1 MWGGARG
8 IPALGLAI
16 LVCTAGCGGG
26 GGGGGGIQPPPPQ
39 PDFTLSLS
47 SSSVSLPQGG
57 TSSPVTVSVTSVN
70 GFSGNVQV
78 TLAGMPSGISS
89 NPTSPFSVAAGQN
102 TAVVFGAAFNAST
115 GQFPVTAQGTSGS
128 LSHSSDLSLSIQ
140 AGSAQ
145 NLPRSN
151 YVRNDSVILMDSP
164 AGEPHRRHAVYDAGG
179 KRFFVANRAMN
190 RVEVFS
196 SSDTSLQ
203 ATIDAPG
210 ASSDD
215 LSTDG
220 TTLWVGTALEQIL
233 AINTTSLQV
242 ATRYPVAGLT
252 PIPNVVFDRPTELV
266 SLSTGKFLVRLRQPS
281 ASEALL
287 ALWDPASNLFTNL
300 TPAAPALFQSGVGV
314 MARSGDHTRVLVA
327 CNDSTGEIAVFDPN
341 GNLLTGPKTIGSGAI
356 SFAAANSDGSHFAAV
371 FGGPGAAQVFLL
383 DGNLNS
389 LGSYSSPSAAGIV
402 FSRDGQ
408 TLFVAE
414 PFGNGHVVTAL
425 SVANLQKL
433 GQIPDLAVE
442 GVPTILEDADETQ
455 LLVGLS
461 NRGLNFLDAANPT
474 SLPQN
479 APVFASAP
487 VAQPAEGA
495 NTGGASITLIGSN
508 FSSNPQVRFGSQS
521 AVNGTATSSTQL
533 QVSSPPSA
541 TSGPVNLTAYFS
553 NGWIAVAPAAFS
565 YGPAILQV
573 FPDAGSQAG
582 GDTVCFLGFGFGVST
597 GNLTVIIGGTT
608 ATVQKVESLPSFSS
622 ALSLDATY
630 PFSLERITVTTPPG
644 TPGKADI
651 SITAPSG
658 NTTAPKSF
666 QYLNASA
673 TFPHSGLYKFLLN
686 DPQRQQVYLSAT
698 DQVDVFD
705 RTGQDFRRPIEPPP
719 NGPPPDAALRGLALT
734 PDGSQLI
741 VADFGAQ
748 SVYLISPDG
757 GANNGTQ
764 VPVGGVAG
772 YANSGPARVAATS
785 ASTVFVGLSG
795 EGNSTG
801 GCNSCLGQMDLT
813 ASPPT
818 LQPAPQPEVSSLTG
832 APLLQADAAGDTAY
846 VAFGTAPGGPV
857 AQWTATAPDAFTVS
871 SANDSASDLSTSA
884 DGTMFAMRSTN
895 STEIRGT
902 DLSLFSTPAS
912 AELESIPGRVA
923 VPGVALHPSGALLFD
938 PFLDGPPP
946 SAPPAQGIRGGIDI
960 RDAHSGRLR
969 LRIYLPEPF
978 AMLSTDIDGLH
989 GCFLTTDE
997 NGEYLFALTTS
1008 GLTVLQLADVP
1019 LGIGSLS
1026 PSTGAAAG
1034 GASITIR
1041 GSGFQSATKATLG
1054 GKSASV
1060 TFKDI
1065 NTLLM
1070 TTPALS
1076 AGPQQLILT
1085 NPDGES
1091 VSLDAAFA
1099 AQ

>member
-16 LVCTAGCGGG
+16 LVFTAGCGG

-39 PDFTLSLS
+39 PDFTISLS
-47 SSSVSLPQGG
+47 SSAVSLPQGG
-57 TSSPVTVSVTSVN
+57 TSTPVTLSVN
-70 GFSGNVQV
+70 AEYGFSGNVQI
-78 TLAGMPSGISS
+78 TLAGMPSGIIS
-89 NPTSPFSVAAGQN
+89 NPSSPFSVAAGQN

-115 GQFPVTAQGTSGS
+115 GQFSVTAQGTSGS
-128 LSHSSDLSLSIQ
+128 LSHSSGLSLSIQ

-145 NLPRSN
+145 NLPRSI
-151 YVRNDSVILMDSP
+151 YVRNDSVLLLDSP
-164 AGEPHRRHAVYDAGG
+164 ASEPHRRHVVYDAIG

-196 SSDTSLQ
+196 SSDASLQ

-210 ASSDD
+210 ASSVD
-215 LSTDG
+215 LSIDG
-220 TTLWVGTALEQIL
+220 ATLWVGTALEQIL
-233 AINTTSLQV
+233 AINTKSLQV
-242 ATRYPVAGLT
+242 ATRYSVAGLT
-252 PIPNVVFDRPTELV
+252 PIPNIVFDRPNEVL
-266 SLSTGKFLVRLRQPS
+266 SLATGKLLVRLRQPS
-281 ASEALL
+281 VGEALL

-300 TPAAPALFQSGVGV
+300 TPASPALFQQGVGV
-314 MARSGDHTRVLVA
+314 MARSGDHTRVIVA
-327 CNDSTGEIAVFDPN
+327 SNDATGEIAVFDSN
-341 GNLLTGPKTIGSGAI
+341 GNLLTGPKVLGSGTI
-356 SFAAANSDGSHFAAV
+356 SFAAANSDGSRFAVV
-371 FGGPGAAQVFLL
+371 FDAPGAAQVFLL

-389 LGSYSSPSAAGIV
+389 LGSYSSPSAAGIA

-408 TLFVAE
+408 TLYVAE
-414 PFGNGHVVTAL
+414 PFGNGHVVSAL

-442 GVPTILEDADETQ
+442 GVPTIPEDADETQ

-461 NRGLNFLDAANPT
+461 NRGLNFLDAATPT
-474 SLPQN
+474 TLPQN

-487 VAQPAEGA
+487 VAQPAEGT
-495 NTGGASITLIGSN
+495 NTGGISVTLNGFN
-508 FSSNPQVRFGSQS
+508 FSSNPQIRFGSQS
-521 AVNGTATSSTQL
+521 TVNATATSSTQL

-541 TSGPVNLTAYFS
+541 MTGPVNLTAYFS

-565 YGPAILQV
+565 YGPAFLQV
-573 FPDAGSQAG
+573 FPDAGSIAG
-582 GDTVCFLGFGFGVST
+582 GDTLYLFGFGFGTSP
-597 GNLTVIIGGTT
+597 GSLTVTIGGAA
-608 ATVQKVESLPSFSS
+608 ATVQKVESLPSFAS

-644 TPGKADI
+644 SPGKADI

-658 NTTAPKSF
+658 HATAPKYF

-673 TFPHSGLYKFLLN
+673 TFPRSGLYKFLLN
-686 DPQRQQVYLSAT
+686 DPLRQQVYLSAT
-698 DQVDVFD
+698 DHVDVFD
-705 RTGQDFRRPIEPPP
+705 RTAQAFRSPIEPPP
-719 NGPPPDAALRGLALT
+719 NGPPPDAGLRGLALT
-734 PDGSQLI
+734 PDGLQLI

-757 GANNGTQ
+757 GANNGAQ
-764 VPVGGVAG
+764 VPVGGVPG

-785 ASTVFVGLSG
+785 AATVFVGLSG
-795 EGNSTG
+795 EGGSTG

-818 LQPAPQPEVSSLTG
+818 LEPAPQPEVTSLTG
-832 APLLQADAAGDTAY
+832 APLLQSDSAGDTVY
-846 VAFGTAPGGPV
+846 LAFGTAPDGPV
-857 AQWTATAPDAFTVS
+857 AQWTAAAPNAFTVS

-884 DGTMFAMRSTN
+884 DGTLFAMRSN
-895 STEIRGT
+895 SATEIRGS
-902 DLSLFSTPAS
+902 DLYLFSTPVS

-923 VPGVALHPSGALLFD
+923 VPGVVLHPSGALLFD

-978 AMLSTDIDGLH
+978 AMLSADVDGLH
-989 GCFLTTDE
+989 GNFLTTDE

-1008 GLTVLQLADVP
+1008 GLTVIQLASMP

-1026 PSTGAAAG
+1026 PASGAAAG
-1034 GASITIR
+1034 GTSITIR
-1041 GSGFQSATKATLG
+1041 GSGFQSSTKATLG
-1054 GKSASV
+1054 GKSANV
-1060 TFKDI
+1060 TFKNA

-1070 TTPALS
+1070 TTPVLS
-1076 AGPQQLILT
+1076 AGPQQLILS

-1091 VSLDAAFA
+1091 VSLDAAFV

>member
-1 MWGGARG
+1 MWGGVRG

-16 LVCTAGCGGG
+16 LVSTAGCGGG

-39 PDFTLSLS
+39 PDFTISLS
-47 SSSVSLPQGG
+47 SSSVSLAQGG
-57 TSSPVTVSVTSVN
+57 TSSPVTVSISSEN
-70 GFSGNVQV
+70 GFSGSVQI
-78 TLAGMPSGISS
+78 TLAGLPSGIIS

-102 TAVVFGAAFNAST
+102 TAVVFGADLNAAT
-115 GQFPVTAQGTSGS
+115 GQFSVTAQGTSGS
-128 LSHSSDLSLSIQ
+128 LSHSSNLSINIQ

-151 YVRNDSVILMDSP
+151 YVRNDSVVLLDSP
-164 AGEPHRRHAVYDAGG
+164 AGEPHHRHIVYDEGG

-203 ATIDAPG
+203 ATVDAPG
-210 ASSDD
+210 ASSVD
-215 LSTDG
+215 LSMDG

-252 PIPNVVFDRPTELV
+252 PIPNVVFDRPNEVL

-300 TPAAPALFQSGVGV
+300 TAAAPALFQSGVGV
-314 MARSGDHTRVLVA
+314 MARSGDHTRVIVA
-327 CNDSTGEIAVFDPN
+327 CNDSTGEIAVFDSN
-341 GNLLTGPKTIGSGAI
+341 GNLLTGPQSLGTGAI
-356 SFAAANSDGSHFAAV
+356 SFAAANSDGSQFAVV
-371 FGGPGAAQVFLL
+371 FGAPGASQVFLL
-383 DGNLNS
+383 DGNLNV

-408 TLFVAE
+408 TLYVAE
-414 PFGNGHVVTAL
+414 PFGNGHVLTAL
-425 SVANLQKL
+425 SVSNLLNL
-433 GQIPDLAVE
+433 GQVPDLAVE
-442 GVPTILEDADETQ
+442 GIATILEEADETK
-455 LLVGLS
+455 LLIGLS
-461 NRGLNFLDAANPT
+461 NRGLNFLDAANLT
-474 SLPQN
+474 TLPQN

-487 VAQPAEGA
+487 VAQPAEGS
-495 NTGGASITLIGSN
+495 NTGGVSITLNGSN
-508 FSSNPQVRFGSQS
+508 FSSNPQIRFGSQS
-521 AVNGTATSSTQL
+521 TVNATATSTTQL

-582 GDTVCFLGFGFGVST
+582 DDTVCFLGFGFGTST
-597 GNLTVIIGGTT
+597 GNLTVTIGGAA
-608 ATVQKVESLPSFSS
+608 ATVQKVESLPSFAST
-622 ALSLDATY
+622 LSLDATY

-651 SITAPSG
+651 SITALSG

-686 DPQRQQVYLSAT
+686 DPLRQQVYLSAT
-698 DQVDVFD
+698 DHVDVFD
-705 RTGQDFRRPIEPPP
+705 RTGQTFQSPIEPPP

-748 SVYLISPDG
+748 NVYLINPDG
-757 GANNGTQ
+757 GTNNGAQ
-764 VPVGGVAG
+764 VPVGGVPG
-772 YANSGPARVAATS
+772 YADSGPARVAATS

-795 EGNSTG
+795 EGSSTG

-832 APLLQADAAGDTAY
+832 APLLQADSAGDTVY
-846 VAFGTAPGGPV
+846 LAFGTAPGGPV
-857 AQWTATAPDAFTVS
+857 AQWTAAAPNAFTVS

-884 DGTMFAMRSTN
+884 DGTLFSMRSN
-895 STEIRGT
+895 SATEIRGS
-902 DLSLFSTPAS
+902 DLYLFSTPVS
-912 AELESIPGRVA
+912 AELETIPGRFS

-997 NGEYLFALTTS
+997 NGVYLFALTTS
-1008 GLTVLQLADVP
+1008 GLTVIQLANVP

-1026 PSTGAAAG
+1026 PSSGAAAG
-1034 GASITIR
+1034 GTSVTIH
-1041 GSGFQSATKATLG
+1041 GSGFQSATNATLG

-1060 TFKDI
+1060 TFKDL
-1065 NTLLM
+1065 NTLLI

-1076 AGPQQLILT
+1076 AGPQQLLLT

-1091 VSLDAAFA
+1091 VSLDAAFV